1 MAKKISKS
9 WVADQGSSGWL
20 QHDPRSALAM
30 LRGCGDG
37 REKLYERFCA
47 YHRGVNPAVTEE
59 DLVDGYAEYAA
70 KMDATCRRSATV
82 AGGLSQYSSTFQI
95 LRPFFF
101 VGRLIDRHMV
111 PLIGTYV
118 IAKWLSTIF

>member
-9 WVADQGSSGWL
+9 WVTDQGSTVWL
-20 QHDPRSALAM
+20 QRDPRSALAM
-30 LRGCGDG
+30 LHGRGDG
-37 REKLYERFCA
+37 REKLYARFCA
-47 YHRGVNPAVTEE
+47 YHREQNPAVTDE
-59 DLVDGYAEYAA
+59 DLVDGYADYAA
-70 KMDATCRRSATV
+70 KMDAKCRHSAIG
-82 AGGLSQYSSTFQI
+82 AGGLTRYSSTFPI

-111 PLIGTYV
+111 PLIGTYL